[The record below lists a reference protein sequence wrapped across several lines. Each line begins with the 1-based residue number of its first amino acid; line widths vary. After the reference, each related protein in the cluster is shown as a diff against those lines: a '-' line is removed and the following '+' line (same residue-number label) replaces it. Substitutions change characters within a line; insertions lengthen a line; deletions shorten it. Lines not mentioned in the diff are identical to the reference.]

1 MCDIMDVNRSSLYYK
16 QKPKKQNIEIENM
29 VIEIFNENKK
39 VYGAKKIKIILEER
53 NIFVSKRTIRKIMEK
68 YNLVSCYN
76 KRSYKPAKSGV
87 NDSKNQNLLNQNF
100 NVDQEMRVVV
110 SDLTYVRVKNRWAYI
125 CVLVDLFNREIIS
138 YKVGYEKDAELVL
151 ETFAKIKHKLRKIEI
166 FHTDRGMEFKNYKID
181 NLLLSNNIKH
191 SLSRK
196 GCPYD
201 NAVCENIY
209 KTIKT
214 EFVRNRQFESL
225 VRLEIELAGYIYWY
239 NNKRIHGALDYMT
252 PMDYKKC
259 RLAV

>member
-1 MCDIMDVNRSSLYYK
+1 MCDITGINRSLLYYK
-16 QKPKKQNIEIENM
+16 KKPKKQNIELENM

-110 SDLTYVRVKNRWAYI
+110 SDLTYVRVKDRWAYI

-138 YKVGYEKDAELVL
+138 
-151 ETFAKIKHKLRKIEI
+151 
-166 FHTDRGMEFKNYKID
+166 
-181 NLLLSNNIKH
+181 
-191 SLSRK
+191 
-196 GCPYD
+196 
-201 NAVCENIY
+201 
-209 KTIKT
+209 
-214 EFVRNRQFESL
+214 
-225 VRLEIELAGYIYWY
+225 
-239 NNKRIHGALDYMT
+239 
-252 PMDYKKC
+252 
-259 RLAV
+259 

>member
-1 MCDIMDVNRSSLYYK
+1 MDVNRSSLYYK
-16 QKPKKQNIEIENM
+16 QKPKKQNIELENM

-39 VYGAKKIKIILEER
+39 VYGAKKIKIVLEER

-87 NDSKNQNLLNQNF
+87 NDSNNQNLLNQNF
-100 NVDQEMRVVV
+100 NVAQEMRVVV
-110 SDLTYVRVKNRWAYI
+110 SDLTYVLAKDRWAYI

-151 ETFAKIKHKLRKIEI
+151 QTFAKIKHKLRKIEI
-166 FHTDRGMEFKNYKID
+166 FHTDRGIEFKNHKID
-181 NLLLSNNIKH
+181 NLLLNNNIKH

-201 NAVCENIY
+201 NAVYENIY

-214 EFVRNRQFESL
+214 EFVCNRQFESL
-225 VRLEIELAGYIYWY
+225 VQL
-239 NNKRIHGALDYMT
+239 
-252 PMDYKKC
+252 
-259 RLAV
+259 